1 MTEMILLLLAGSML
15 SINVCMVVMIFK
27 MLFSRE
33 KTATE
38 ALVEEVTDKRRK
50 EMEYQE
56 WMQQGLD
63 NIMSYDGS
71 PVRKERDAQ

>member
-27 MLFSRE
+27 MLFHKE
-33 KTATE
+33 E
-38 ALVEEVTDKRRK
+38 AANVTLTEEVTDKRRK

-71 PVRKERDAQ
+71 PQRKERDAQ

>member
-1 MTEMILLLLAGSML
+1 MTEMILLLLAGAML

-27 MLFSRE
+27 MLFHKE
-33 KTATE
+33 E
-38 ALVEEVTDKRRK
+38 AANVTLTEEVTDKRRK